1 MCTEPL
7 QCAFE
12 ELLEVGQQPA
22 LAVIYT
28 TFLPHWKALDG
39 GSLLSLCAG
48 RGSETE
54 MLPQMHRGRRRQYH
68 PHGSKR
74 PCAATPMTS
83 SV

>member
-39 GSLLSLCAG
+39 LLCYPSVQEDAL
-48 RGSETE
+48 
-54 MLPQMHRGRRRQYH
+54 RRRCYPRCTQEDVANTIRMAQSA
-68 PHGSKR
+68 PARRR
-74 PCAATPMTS
+74 P
-83 SV
+83 